1 MEGTTDSNPEWL
13 FVIHIETVKMYLDLP
28 ATSLLNL
35 FYNFFEIFR
44 CLLDSQV
51 FNAIDLKSHIFVI
64 FCP

>member
-13 FVIHIETVKMYLDLP
+13 FVIHFETVRMYLDLP

-51 FNAIDLKSHIFVI
+51 FNAIDLTRHIFVI